1 MKDHMEKE
9 TEELSKLLMEWYN
22 KGFSDCQEAA
32 MKAAEDAI
40 DMAILLEREAC
51 ENICEEYIENN
62 GDQGA
67 GTALVIRDAIR
78 ARSNE

>member
-9 TEELSKLLMEWYN
+9 TEELSELLMEWYN

-32 MKAAEDAI
+32 MKAAEGAI

-67 GTALVIRDAIR
+67 GTALVILDAIR
-78 ARSNE
+78 ARGNE